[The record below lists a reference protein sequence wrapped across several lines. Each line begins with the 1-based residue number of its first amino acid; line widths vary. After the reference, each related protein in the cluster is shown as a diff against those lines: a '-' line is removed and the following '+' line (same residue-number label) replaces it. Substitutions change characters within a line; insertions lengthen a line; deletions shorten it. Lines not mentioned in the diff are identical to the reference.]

1 MIKPIPPTV
10 TVIAILDD
18 IMSMDAEDALSRL
31 KEGNARYVS
40 GGGYGGDV
48 SEGIRIRT
56 AEEGQRPYAAIVTCS
71 DSRVIPEAVFDAGIG
86 ELFVIRSA
94 GNVVDG
100 CTLGSLEYAVG
111 HMGVRLVVVMGH
123 TSCGAIAEAIKGLH
137 EGHSIEIIDDIREG
151 IGDEKDPTRASVLNV
166 RNSVRI
172 ISGDIGAR
180 HGIRIIGALYDI
192 RTGKAEFLP

>member
-1 MIKPIPPTV
+1 MSHEIIKNLSADEALEKLKSGNQIYMNSRTGSGDISPEKR
-10 TVIAILDD
+10 LDTC
-18 IMSMDAEDALSRL
+18 R
-31 KEGNARYVS
+31 N
-40 GGGYGGDV
+40 
-48 SEGIRIRT
+48 
-56 AEEGQRPYAAIVTCS
+56 GQQPYAIIITCS